1 MAKNLIQPTTLL
13 ELLRLRAQNQP
24 NKRAYTFLVD
34 GETEKISWTYAQL
47 DQRARAIASALQDLG
62 AAGER
67 ALLLYP
73 AGLDYIAAF
82 FGCLYAGVVAVP
94 TYPPR
99 RNRLDPRIQALVADA
114 QATKVLTTTDILSDM
129 AQRLAQVPELKNQQW
144 LATDNLAEE
153 LADNWQ
159 VSDIHSD
166 TLAFLQ
172 YTSGSTGT
180 PKGVM
185 VSHGNLL
192 HNEEMILQGF
202 GHTENTVFVGWL
214 PLFHDMGLI
223 GNLLQPLYLGIPSI
237 LMSPVAFL
245 QKPYR
250 WLQAISRFK
259 ATTSG
264 GPNFAFDLCVQK
276 ITKEQRAQLD
286 LKSWE
291 VAFNGAEPI
300 HAQTL
305 ERFSETFADC
315 GFRREAFY
323 PCYGMAETTLFIS
336 GGLKTKPPL
345 VYQVEE
351 TALEQHRVVAASEE
365 EGTRSIVG
373 CGQTWLEQKI
383 VIVDPESFR
392 PCSEQQVGE
401 IWVSGP
407 NVALGYWNR
416 TEETQQTF
424 QAYLAD
430 TGEGP
435 FLRTGDLGF
444 LQNCELF
451 VTGRLKDIIIIRG
464 GNHYPQ
470 DIELTTEK
478 SHPALKTNSGAA
490 FSVEIAGEERLFVA
504 QEVERTALKNL
515 NTDEIVSAIRQA
527 IAEQHELQVYTL
539 LLLKPATLPKTSS
552 GKVQRRTCQL
562 KFLEGTLKTIATWQ
576 QEISSQEVINDNNSK
591 NTILKEQLVTAEA
604 IQTWLLTQLSKHLKI
619 SASEIDIREPL
630 ARYGLDSMTAVSL
643 SGELETW
650 LGRSLSPT
658 LVYDYP
664 NIQALSQYLAQKQQS
679 DDKTTRFGE
688 SKTANEPIAIIG
700 MSCRFPGAQDIFEFW
715 QLLRDG
721 RDAITEVPASR
732 WEINDFY
739 DPNPDIPGKM
749 NTRWGGFLDEVA
761 EFDPEFFGISPREAN
776 LMDPQQRL
784 LLEVSWEAL
793 ENAGIA
799 PDKLAGSQTG
809 VFIGIST
816 DDYAH
821 LQSKYRVTPDTYSG
835 TGNASSI
842 AANRLSYF
850 FDLRGPSIAIDT
862 ACSSSLVA
870 VHQACL
876 HLRQRECHLAL
887 AGGVNVILN
896 PDLTITFSQAKMTAP
911 DGYCKTFDASADGY
925 VRGEGCGIVVL
936 KRLQDAVKDGD
947 NILAIIKGSAINQDG
962 RTNGLTAPNGLS
974 QQAVIRQ
981 ALKNASVEHAQI
993 SYVETHGS
1001 ATSLGDPI
1009 EVNALKEVL
1018 LEDRSVEQPCWI
1030 GSVKTNL
1037 GHLEAAA
1044 GIAGLIKVVLSLLKG
1059 EIFPHLHFKELNPL
1073 IAIENTPLSIPT
1085 ECQTYQP
1092 HFVGISSFGFGG
1104 TNAHMVLE
1112 NPSKAQTA
1120 ERLETSKVFSME
1132 RPKHLFTLSAK
1143 NESALRELAQR
1154 YKTYL
1159 QSHPEVRL
1167 TDICYTVNTGR
1178 SHFDHRL
1185 AIITESTGQL
1195 RDKLSAVEEME
1206 MGKMTGYTKGKASQ
1220 FSPKIAFLFPGQGS
1234 QYVGMGRELYQ
1245 TQPIFRQT
1253 LERCDE
1259 ILRAYL
1265 PKPLLEVLYQE
1276 SDVQEERKIIV
1287 SRGRHFSLHETI
1299 YTQPA
1304 LFAFEYALA
1313 KLWQSW
1319 GIEPTVVMGHS
1330 LGEYVAA
1337 CVAGVFSLEEGL
1349 QLIVERARLMQSL
1362 PPDGAML
1369 TVMADEA
1376 YVLKACQPYSQAIS
1390 IAAINEPAHIVIS
1403 GQNKAIQ
1410 AVQARLEAD
1419 GIKTYPLNV
1428 SVGAHSHLMAPIS
1441 ADFEKITAKVNYSS
1455 PRLDIISNLSGKQV
1469 EKDEITTP
1477 EYWCRHAQAPVRFA
1491 AGMETLHQQ
1500 GIDIFVEIG
1509 PQPTLLGM
1517 GRQCLPP
1524 EVGVWLPSLRQWYS
1538 DWQQLLQS
1546 LAELYVHGV
1555 SIDWAGFYQDY
1566 PCCRIALPT
1575 YPFQRQRYWFETSKN
1590 VDSLPK
1596 PETQTSIVE
1605 LIVQGETE
1613 QLAQRLEQVSHLS
1626 VAREQLLSVLE
1637 VLVQEHQQQV
1647 RFNTIQEWLYQLI
1660 WQSKP
1665 RSTTHISTEPQSS
1678 SPGRWLIFADQGGVG
1693 QALAQQLQKHE
1704 QHCFLVYAGETYAK
1718 TDDIFS
1724 INPTEP
1730 TDFERLLQETPA
1742 KEAAPLRGIVHLWS
1756 LEAALPDDLT
1766 LQTLEQ
1772 AQTLGC
1778 GNVLLLVQALVKQHY
1793 DSALLWLVTRNAVP
1807 VRTPIS
1813 GLAQAPLWGLGKVVA
1828 LEHPEIWGGLVDL
1841 GLPMDNDKSNM
1852 MDDATVLV
1860 NEILDS
1866 DSEDQIAYR
1875 EGHRYVSRLVPNHL
1889 TESSSAISLQTEASY
1904 LITGGLG
1911 ALGLHV
1917 AKWMVAQGAKHLI
1930 LTARREPSQQSQEA
1944 INQLRQSGVEVVVGL
1959 ADVANEAEIATLFD
1973 TTANNMPPLRGV
1985 IHAAGVSELEAC
1997 KEIALSTMHAVLR
2010 PKVQGTWNL
2019 HQLTRNLPLDF
2030 FVCFSSIASVWGS
2043 QGQAH
2048 YAAANHFLD
2057 VLAHYRRGL
2066 GLPALTINW
2075 GPWAGGGMTTDEAQ
2089 TLLKRLGVA
2098 ALSPDSAIETLA
2110 YLLGTDECQSVVAQV
2125 NWSLFKELYTARH
2138 QRPLFEQIEI
2148 PLPETTK
2155 PLGLSAEPAMAQIV
2169 QQLAQKNA
2177 GERLPLLIAHLQGEV
2192 AKICGFD
2199 TPHQL
2204 PVPEK
2209 SFLELGMD
2217 SLMAVELKNQLAAQL
2232 GISLP
2237 VRVAFDYPN
2246 IQALAQ
2252 YLTQVLD
2259 LETTTATPNHSI
2271 EQTENTEWEEGDIL

>member
-1 MAKNLIQPTTLL
+1 MAKNLIQ
-13 ELLRLRAQNQP
+13 R
-24 NKRAYTFLVD
+24 
-34 GETEKISWTYAQL
+34 WTYAQL

-962 RTNGLTAPNGLS
+962 RTNGLTAPNG
-974 QQAVIRQ
+974 
-981 ALKNASVEHAQI
+981 
-993 SYVETHGS
+993 
-1001 ATSLGDPI
+1001 
-1009 EVNALKEVL
+1009 
-1018 LEDRSVEQPCWI
+1018 
-1030 GSVKTNL
+1030 
-1037 GHLEAAA
+1037 
-1044 GIAGLIKVVLSLLKG
+1044 
-1059 EIFPHLHFKELNPL
+1059 NP
-1073 IAIENTPLSIPT
+1073 
-1085 ECQTYQP
+1085 
-1092 HFVGISSFGFGG
+1092 
-1104 TNAHMVLE
+1104 
-1112 NPSKAQTA
+1112 
-1120 ERLETSKVFSME
+1120 
-1132 RPKHLFTLSAK
+1132 
-1143 NESALRELAQR
+1143 
-1154 YKTYL
+1154 
-1159 QSHPEVRL
+1159 
-1167 TDICYTVNTGR
+1167 
-1178 SHFDHRL
+1178 
-1185 AIITESTGQL
+1185 
-1195 RDKLSAVEEME
+1195 
-1206 MGKMTGYTKGKASQ
+1206 
-1220 FSPKIAFLFPGQGS
+1220 
-1234 QYVGMGRELYQ
+1234 
-1245 TQPIFRQT
+1245 
-1253 LERCDE
+1253 
-1259 ILRAYL
+1259 
-1265 PKPLLEVLYQE
+1265 
-1276 SDVQEERKIIV
+1276 
-1287 SRGRHFSLHETI
+1287 
-1299 YTQPA
+1299 
-1304 LFAFEYALA
+1304 
-1313 KLWQSW
+1313 W
-1319 GIEPTVVMGHS
+1319 
-1330 LGEYVAA
+1330 
-1337 CVAGVFSLEEGL
+1337 
-1349 QLIVERARLMQSL
+1349 
-1362 PPDGAML
+1362 
-1369 TVMADEA
+1369 
-1376 YVLKACQPYSQAIS
+1376 
-1390 IAAINEPAHIVIS
+1390 
-1403 GQNKAIQ
+1403 
-1410 AVQARLEAD
+1410 
-1419 GIKTYPLNV
+1419 
-1428 SVGAHSHLMAPIS
+1428 
-1441 ADFEKITAKVNYSS
+1441 
-1455 PRLDIISNLSGKQV
+1455 
-1469 EKDEITTP
+1469 
-1477 EYWCRHAQAPVRFA
+1477 
-1491 AGMETLHQQ
+1491 
-1500 GIDIFVEIG
+1500 
-1509 PQPTLLGM
+1509 
-1517 GRQCLPP
+1517 
-1524 EVGVWLPSLRQWYS
+1524 
-1538 DWQQLLQS
+1538 
-1546 LAELYVHGV
+1546 
-1555 SIDWAGFYQDY
+1555 
-1566 PCCRIALPT
+1566 
-1575 YPFQRQRYWFETSKN
+1575 
-1590 VDSLPK
+1590 
-1596 PETQTSIVE
+1596 
-1605 LIVQGETE
+1605 
-1613 QLAQRLEQVSHLS
+1613 
-1626 VAREQLLSVLE
+1626 
-1637 VLVQEHQQQV
+1637 
-1647 RFNTIQEWLYQLI
+1647 
-1660 WQSKP
+1660 
-1665 RSTTHISTEPQSS
+1665 
-1678 SPGRWLIFADQGGVG
+1678 
-1693 QALAQQLQKHE
+1693 
-1704 QHCFLVYAGETYAK
+1704 
-1718 TDDIFS
+1718 
-1724 INPTEP
+1724 
-1730 TDFERLLQETPA
+1730 
-1742 KEAAPLRGIVHLWS
+1742 
-1756 LEAALPDDLT
+1756 
-1766 LQTLEQ
+1766 
-1772 AQTLGC
+1772 
-1778 GNVLLLVQALVKQHY
+1778 
-1793 DSALLWLVTRNAVP
+1793 
-1807 VRTPIS
+1807 
-1813 GLAQAPLWGLGKVVA
+1813 
-1828 LEHPEIWGGLVDL
+1828 
-1841 GLPMDNDKSNM
+1841 
-1852 MDDATVLV
+1852 
-1860 NEILDS
+1860 
-1866 DSEDQIAYR
+1866 
-1875 EGHRYVSRLVPNHL
+1875 
-1889 TESSSAISLQTEASY
+1889 
-1904 LITGGLG
+1904 
-1911 ALGLHV
+1911 
-1917 AKWMVAQGAKHLI
+1917 
-1930 LTARREPSQQSQEA
+1930 
-1944 INQLRQSGVEVVVGL
+1944 
-1959 ADVANEAEIATLFD
+1959 
-1973 TTANNMPPLRGV
+1973 
-1985 IHAAGVSELEAC
+1985 
-1997 KEIALSTMHAVLR
+1997 
-2010 PKVQGTWNL
+2010 
-2019 HQLTRNLPLDF
+2019 
-2030 FVCFSSIASVWGS
+2030 
-2043 QGQAH
+2043 
-2048 YAAANHFLD
+2048 
-2057 VLAHYRRGL
+2057 
-2066 GLPALTINW
+2066 
-2075 GPWAGGGMTTDEAQ
+2075 
-2089 TLLKRLGVA
+2089 
-2098 ALSPDSAIETLA
+2098 
-2110 YLLGTDECQSVVAQV
+2110 
-2125 NWSLFKELYTARH
+2125 
-2138 QRPLFEQIEI
+2138 
-2148 PLPETTK
+2148 
-2155 PLGLSAEPAMAQIV
+2155 
-2169 QQLAQKNA
+2169 
-2177 GERLPLLIAHLQGEV
+2177 
-2192 AKICGFD
+2192 
-2199 TPHQL
+2199 
-2204 PVPEK
+2204 
-2209 SFLELGMD
+2209 
-2217 SLMAVELKNQLAAQL
+2217 
-2232 GISLP
+2232 
-2237 VRVAFDYPN
+2237 
-2246 IQALAQ
+2246 
-2252 YLTQVLD
+2252 
-2259 LETTTATPNHSI
+2259 
-2271 EQTENTEWEEGDIL
+2271 